1 MKGQINPRAWRRVAP
16 VTRLAPLVQSV
27 LKNVGESMD
36 GFVEWLS
43 PSGDILQPYLPV
55 NSP

>member
-55 NSP
+55 NSS